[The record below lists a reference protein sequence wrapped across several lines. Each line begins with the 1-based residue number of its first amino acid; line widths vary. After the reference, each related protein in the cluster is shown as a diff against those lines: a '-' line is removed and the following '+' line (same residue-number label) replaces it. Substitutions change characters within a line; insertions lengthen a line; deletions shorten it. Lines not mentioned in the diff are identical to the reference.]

1 MNEAFRNEE
10 MARRILQNQR
20 AILEQNAKIL
30 ANQEANTCK
39 VAQENF
45 PKKQRDVVP
54 AIVKVSL
61 DEQQG
66 QIANFKSSYQ
76 LYCNVVL
83 F

>member
-30 ANQEANTCK
+30 ANQEANK

-45 PKKQRDVVP
+45 PKKQRDVVL

-61 DEQQG
+61 DE
-66 QIANFKSSYQ
+66 
-76 LYCNVVL
+76 
-83 F
+83 

>member
-1 MNEAFRNEE
+1 MNEAFINEE

-30 ANQEANTCK
+30 SNQETNKA
-39 VAQENF
+39 AQENF

-61 DEQQG
+61 NE
-66 QIANFKSSYQ
+66 
-76 LYCNVVL
+76 
-83 F
+83 

>member
-1 MNEAFRNEE
+1 MNKAFRNEE

-30 ANQEANTCK
+30 ANQEANK
-39 VAQENF
+39 VTHENF

-61 DEQQG
+61 NE
-66 QIANFKSSYQ
+66 
-76 LYCNVVL
+76 
-83 F
+83 